1 MAYLLRGDFLKTL
14 IETMREFIGQPN
26 FILSSGEVDYA
37 AMMEYVFAGLIVCI
51 VIASVFRFLGKLVD
65 R

>member
-1 MAYLLRGDFLKTL
+1 MTTLLEALRDIVGTADFYISNGNYSGSWDYGAMTEYLCCVL
-14 IETMREFIGQPN
+14 I
-26 FILSSGEVDYA
+26 L
-37 AMMEYVFAGLIVCI
+37 CI